1 MIAIQTQH
9 PLDLILCYGD
19 AQNGRKAAATKKGG
33 SLCQLLL
40 PKDQLCYPSP
50 VDGQIELSNL
60 QSTALISWPKGRKGG
75 GISAK
80 VKEGRG
86 TDLG

>member
-1 MIAIQTQH
+1 MSTLT
-9 PLDLILCYGD
+9 P
-19 AQNGRKAAATKKGG
+19 KGPIV
-33 SLCQLLL
+33 L
-40 PKDQLCYPSP
+40 P
-50 VDGQIELSNL
+50 VTRDGQIELSNL